1 MIVVIDYGI
10 GNLGSAHKALVKIG
24 ADAELVAEPRDL
36 SGVDGIILP
45 GVGSFG
51 ACVTALRS
59 TGLESMV
66 LGAVDERVPL
76 LGICVG
82 MQMLYEGSEESPEI
96 PGLGLLEGR
105 VRRLTGA
112 PKIPHMSWNQIA
124 YVNAGSESPL
134 FDGLQEHSW
143 FYFVHSFAAEV
154 TADSIAVCDYGK
166 GFTAAVSRGNI
177 FGTQFHPEK
186 SSVKGLSMLENFVKF
201 CAQKA
206 SC

>member
-24 ADAELVAEPRDL
+24 AEAELVAEPRDL